1 MNLRPHQEL
10 AKNML
15 RESFAKGNKRI
26 ILGAPCSFG
35 KTITSVSIALDAVAK
50 GRRVMFVCDRV
61 KLIKQSIEAFD
72 RAGIEIGVIQSH
84 NERYNPRAM
93 IQIASIQTLARR
105 MKIRMPEFEFC
116 IIDECHTHYKAIQYM
131 MDRYSNVPFIGLSGT
146 PFSKGLGKAYQDLVV
161 PITSEE
167 LMAQGYLT
175 PVDYYAGSS
184 VDVKGIKKRALSTGG
199 TDFDPKSLGK
209 AIEDD
214 KVMTGDIIKN
224 WRKHANGMMTIA
236 FSPSIKHSKYLVEMF
251 NNDGISAVHI
261 DGYMEDEDREFIY
274 RAHEKGEFLILSCS
288 MLLSVG
294 YDSPKVQAMIDCYPT
309 SSKIL
314 WIQRWGRILRL
325 AEGKTKAIYLDH
337 AGNIQRHGMF
347 PEEVVPESLDDGEA
361 KYNEKSLLKK
371 EKKESTPKECPKCSS
386 IMKGLRCVCGYEYP
400 IQEAIETTPEMLEKI
415 DKYTMDQ
422 KMDFYSG
429 MLKIALNKGYSKGWA
444 YYAYKEK
451 FGVFPNKK
459 PEPSLIPCDEAVRF
473 AKYKQI
479 RYSKSRK

>member
-1 MNLRPHQEL
+1 
-10 AKNML
+10 
-15 RESFAKGNKRI
+15 
-26 ILGAPCSFG
+26 
-35 KTITSVSIALDAVAK
+35 
-50 GRRVMFVCDRV
+50 VMFVCDRV

-131 MDRYSNVPFIGLSGT
+131 MDRYTNVPFIGLSGT

-224 WRKHANGMMTIA
+224 WRKHADGMMTIA

-251 NNDGISAVHI
+251 NNEGISAVHI

-371 EKKESTPKECPKCSS
+371 DKKESTPKECPKCSS

-400 IQEAIETTPEMLEKI
+400 IRDAIETTPEMLEKI

-422 KMDFYSG
+422 KMDFYAG
-429 MLKIALNKGYSKGWA
+429 MLKIGLNKGYSKGWA

-479 RYSKSRK
+479 RYSKRKK